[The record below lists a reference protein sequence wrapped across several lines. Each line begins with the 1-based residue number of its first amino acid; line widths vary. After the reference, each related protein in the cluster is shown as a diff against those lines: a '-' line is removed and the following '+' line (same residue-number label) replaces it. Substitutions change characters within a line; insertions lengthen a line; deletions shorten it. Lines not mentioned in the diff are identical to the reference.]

1 MRPRLS
7 TLALAAAGSLAAS
20 VVYRRR
26 AARRRERVDLTF
38 ADGSSVSLTDNSPAS
53 ARLLALAHEVLHA

>member
-7 TLALAAAGSLAAS
+7 TVVLAAAGSLAAS
-20 VVYRRR
+20 VAYRRR

-38 ADGSSVSLTDNSPAS
+38 ADGSSVSLADGTPEA
-53 ARLLALAHEVLHA
+53 ARLLALAREVLDG

>member
-7 TLALAAAGSLAAS
+7 TLALAAAGALAAS
-20 VVYRRR
+20 VAYRRH

-38 ADGSSVSLTDNSPAS
+38 ADGSSRSLADGSPEA
-53 ARLLALAHEVLHA
+53 ARLLAIAHELLHA

>member
-20 VVYRRR
+20 VAYRRR
-26 AARRRERVDLTF
+26 ATRRRERVDLTF
-38 ADGSSVSLTDNSPAS
+38 ADGSTVSLADGSPDA